1 MEPATAD
8 TVLPAELT
16 IYEAAALK
24 PGLLAPGPV
33 SGDRVL
39 DASAV
44 ERVDLAGLQ
53 LLLLAQRECAAAG
66 HALVLKHP
74 SAALSEVLA
83 LLGLDMFF
91 TLES

>member
-1 MEPATAD
+1 MEQATAD
-8 TVLPAELT
+8 QVLPAELT

-33 SGDRVL
+33 RRDRVL

-53 LLLLAQRECAAAG
+53 LLLLAQRECVAAG
-66 HALVLKHP
+66 HALLLKNP

-83 LLGLDMFF
+83 LLGLDAFF